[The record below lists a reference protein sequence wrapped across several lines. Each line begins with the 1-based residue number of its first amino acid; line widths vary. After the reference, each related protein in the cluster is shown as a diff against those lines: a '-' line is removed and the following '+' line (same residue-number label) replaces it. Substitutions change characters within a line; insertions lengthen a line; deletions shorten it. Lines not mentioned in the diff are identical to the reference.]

1 MPFQLLVT
9 DCSRIWS
16 FTSRELSDRRFSR
29 LSRVVTARVESTA
42 FFAVPDLHQGIQG
55 LGQLRV
61 SGSVLRQ
68 QGLDCPIQLC
78 TSPPAPFWGL
88 RGIYLV
94 SNCFLI
100 TFHRFVKWAECR
112 KAEAGFD
119 NLQTFI
125 ASTIDAMLFAQS
137 FCNAA
142 EEKGLGICY
151 LGTTAYNADQI
162 IEALSL
168 PRLVVPIV
176 TVTVGY
182 PAEPIPAQVE
192 RLPLAAVVQNETYT
206 DFTPASIDAL
216 YGEKEALEVNKQFV
230 RENNKETLAQV
241 FTDVRYT
248 KKNSEYFSEV
258 LLKVL
263 KQQGF
268 MK

>member
-1 MPFQLLVT
+1 MIDIMKNRRTIRKYTEQDIPEELLNELLEVAVRASNTGNMQLYSV
-9 DCSRIWS
+9 
-16 FTSRELSDRRFSR
+16 
-29 LSRVVTARVESTA
+29 VVTRDQSNKEKLAPAHFNQPMITTA
-42 FFAVPDLHQGIQG
+42 PV
-55 LGQLRV
+55 
-61 SGSVLRQ
+61 VL
-68 QGLDCPIQLC
+68 
-78 TSPPAPFWGL
+78 
-88 RGIYLV
+88 
-94 SNCFLI
+94 
-100 TFHRFVKWAECR
+100 TFCADANRFVKWAEQR

-125 ASTIDAMLFAQS
+125 ASTIDAMLFAQA
-137 FCNAA
+137 FCDAA

-151 LGTTAYNADQI
+151 LGTTAYNADKI

-182 PAEPIPAQVE
+182 PVMPLPEQVE
-192 RLPLAAVVQNETYT
+192 RLPLAAVVHQEAYVDYTPDMINE
-206 DFTPASIDAL
+206 L

-230 RENNKETLAQV
+230 KENNKETLAQV

-248 KKNSEYFSEV
+248 KKNNEYFSEV

-263 KQQGF
+263 KEQGF

>member
-1 MPFQLLVT
+1 MLECMKNRRSIRKYTDQDIPESLLNELLEVATRASNTGNMQLYSV
-9 DCSRIWS
+9 
-16 FTSRELSDRRFSR
+16 
-29 LSRVVTARVESTA
+29 VVTRDPANKEKLAPAHFNQPMITGAPV
-42 FFAVPDLHQGIQG
+42 
-55 LGQLRV
+55 
-61 SGSVLRQ
+61 VL
-68 QGLDCPIQLC
+68 
-78 TSPPAPFWGL
+78 
-88 RGIYLV
+88 
-94 SNCFLI
+94 
-100 TFHRFVKWAECR
+100 TFCADANRFVKWAECR

-192 RLPLAAVVQNETYT
+192 
-206 DFTPASIDAL
+206 
-216 YGEKEALEVNKQFV
+216 ALEVNKQFV

-248 KKNSEYFSEV
+248 KKNSEHFSEV

>member
-1 MPFQLLVT
+1 MLECMKNRRSIRKYTDQDIPESLLNELLEVATRASNTGNMQLYSVVVT
-9 DCSRIWS
+9 DN
-16 FTSRELSDRRFSR
+16 LSNKEKLAPAHFNQPMITGAP
-29 LSRVVTARVESTA
+29 VV
-42 FFAVPDLHQGIQG
+42 L
-55 LGQLRV
+55 
-61 SGSVLRQ
+61 
-68 QGLDCPIQLC
+68 
-78 TSPPAPFWGL
+78 
-88 RGIYLV
+88 
-94 SNCFLI
+94 
-100 TFHRFVKWAECR
+100 TFCADANRFVKWAECR

-216 YGEKEALEVNKQFV
+216 YSEKEALEVNKQFV

-248 KKNSEYFSEV
+248 KKNSEHFSEV

>member
-1 MPFQLLVT
+1 MLECMKNRRSIRKYTDQDIPESLLNELLEVATRASNTGNMQLYSV
-9 DCSRIWS
+9 
-16 FTSRELSDRRFSR
+16 
-29 LSRVVTARVESTA
+29 VVTR
-42 FFAVPDLHQGIQG
+42 D
-55 LGQLRV
+55 
-61 SGSVLRQ
+61 
-68 QGLDCPIQLC
+68 
-78 TSPPAPFWGL
+78 PANKEKLAPAHF
-88 RGIYLV
+88 
-94 SNCFLI
+94 NQPMI
-100 TFHRFVKWAECR
+100 T
-112 KAEAGFD
+112 
-119 NLQTFI
+119 
-125 ASTIDAMLFAQS
+125 MLFAQS

-216 YGEKEALEVNKQFV
+216 YSEKEALEVNKQFV

-248 KKNSEYFSEV
+248 KKNSEHFSEV

>member
-1 MPFQLLVT
+1 MLECMKNRRSIRKYTDQDIPESLLNELLEVATRASNTGNMQLYSV
-9 DCSRIWS
+9 
-16 FTSRELSDRRFSR
+16 
-29 LSRVVTARVESTA
+29 VVTRDPANKEKLAPAHFNQPMITGAPV
-42 FFAVPDLHQGIQG
+42 
-55 LGQLRV
+55 
-61 SGSVLRQ
+61 VL
-68 QGLDCPIQLC
+68 
-78 TSPPAPFWGL
+78 
-88 RGIYLV
+88 
-94 SNCFLI
+94 
-100 TFHRFVKWAECR
+100 TFCADANRFVKWAECR

-119 NLQTFI
+119 NLQT
-125 ASTIDAMLFAQS
+125 
-137 FCNAA
+137 A

-216 YGEKEALEVNKQFV
+216 YSEKEALEVNKQFV

-248 KKNSEYFSEV
+248 KKNSEHFSEV

>member
-1 MPFQLLVT
+1 MIDIMKNRRTIRKYTEQDIPEELLNELLEVAVRASNTGNMQLYSV
-9 DCSRIWS
+9 
-16 FTSRELSDRRFSR
+16 
-29 LSRVVTARVESTA
+29 VVTRDQSNKEKLAPAHFNQPMITTA
-42 FFAVPDLHQGIQG
+42 PV
-55 LGQLRV
+55 
-61 SGSVLRQ
+61 VL
-68 QGLDCPIQLC
+68 
-78 TSPPAPFWGL
+78 
-88 RGIYLV
+88 
-94 SNCFLI
+94 
-100 TFHRFVKWAECR
+100 TFCADANRFVKWAEQR

-125 ASTIDAMLFAQS
+125 ASTIDAMLFAQA
-137 FCNAA
+137 FCDAA

-151 LGTTAYNADQI
+151 LGTTAYNADKI

-182 PAEPIPAQVE
+182 PVMPLPEQVE
-192 RLPLAAVVQNETYT
+192 RLPLAAVIHQEAYVDYT
-206 DFTPASIDAL
+206 PDMIDEL

-230 RENNKETLAQV
+230 KENNKETLAQV

-248 KKNSEYFSEV
+248 KKNNEYFSEV

-263 KQQGF
+263 KEQGF